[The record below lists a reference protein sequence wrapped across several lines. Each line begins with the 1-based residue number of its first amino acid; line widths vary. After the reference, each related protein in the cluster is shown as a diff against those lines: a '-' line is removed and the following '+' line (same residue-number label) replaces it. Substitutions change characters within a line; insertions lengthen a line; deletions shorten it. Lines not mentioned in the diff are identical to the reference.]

1 MKIRTISHPLGTG
14 LASVSVAAPVID
26 LRPAEHVVL
35 VIRGWGDRIRN
46 RPVLDANPTHYLY
59 GLESQCQRA
68 ELEVRRAHAA
78 ARSNLRSKI
87 AGHEVVIARADEET
101 PHVPD
106 RSEIKD
112 AAVADRQA
120 WLTKLRATR
129 EQLARAKASQA
140 ALDAAMAS
148 HALLLVEL
156 DSIEDE
162 AAEVAAMWATA
173 YRKRAA
179 VYTRARCG
187 WFGRRPNETPTIPEF
202 HSAQPLS
209 G

>member
-14 LASVSVAAPVID
+14 LASVSVAAPIID
-26 LRPAEHVVL
+26 LRPAEHFMLTV
-35 VIRGWGDRIRN
+35 RGWGDRIRN
-46 RPVLDANPTHYLY
+46 RPVLDSNPTHYLY

-87 AGHEVVIARADEET
+87 AAQEVVIARADEES

-106 RSEIKD
+106 RSEIQGE
-112 AAVADRQA
+112 AVADRQA
-120 WLTKLRATR
+120 WLTRLRASR
-129 EQLARAKASQA
+129 EQVARAKASQA
-140 ALDAAMAS
+140 ALDAATET

-156 DSIEDE
+156 DSIEEE
-162 AAEVAAMWATA
+162 AAEVSAMWATA
-173 YRKRAA
+173 YRRRAA

-187 WFGRRPNETPTIPEF
+187 WSGRRPNETPSIPEF
-202 HSAQPLS
+202 HSARPLS